1 MVLFPFAFLSCTTGP
16 PNIASDPAAKTTA
29 ESFVRA
35 WLSEDW
41 EAALTYVAESGP
53 NRESLSADH
62 EFFRTHDF
70 RVVGPARFVKRIDTI
85 GLPGYVIPLTGFQQ
99 VPSAGENGIRL
110 KWLLAIALEA
120 DDDSWVVTGYE
131 YTAGPPVDTD

>member
-1 MVLFPFAFLSCTTGP
+1 MLLTFAVLSCTTGP
-16 PNIASDPAAKTTA
+16 PNMASDPAAKTTA

-35 WLSEDW
+35 WLSDDW
-41 EAALTYVAESGP
+41 EDAFTYVAESGP

-62 EFFRTHDF
+62 EFFQTHDF
-70 RVVGPARFVKRIDTI
+70 RVVGPAWFAKRIDTI
-85 GLPGYVIPLTGFQQ
+85 GVPGYVVPLTGFQQ

-110 KWLLAIALEA
+110 TWLLEIALEA
-120 DDDSWVVTGYE
+120 NDDAWAVTGYV

>member
-70 RVVGPARFVKRIDTI
+70 RVVGPARFNTI
-85 GLPGYVIPLTGFQQ
+85 TPKSVMTSSAPAPIARQGKGGVQ
-99 VPSAGENGIRL
+99 VPSLSRL
-110 KWLLAIALEA
+110 TRRMIHAALRP
-120 DDDSWVVTGYE
+120 T
-131 YTAGPPVDTD
+131 TRR